1 MFCVRETIIYD
12 ELDSFK
18 GETLKIYKDKN
29 ANLEY
34 LKDGTIAILGYG
46 SQGRAQALNL
56 KDSGQKVIIG
66 LREGS
71 KNKKL
76 AQKDGFEVLSIEKA
90 VQKGDIIS
98 FLIPDHAHLEIFVRI
113 KKCLSPNKI
122 LLFAH
127 GFSIH
132 FKLIRPPKNVDVIL
146 VAPHSPGKIL
156 RENFKSKI
164 GVTGFVG
171 VYQDYTGDAKKTALA
186 YAKGIGL
193 TKAGVLW
200 TSFKDEV
207 IGDIFG
213 EQAVLCGGLTELLKK
228 GFEVLTQ
235 AGLSKEN
242 AYLECVHQL
251 DFIVN
256 LIKSYGI
263 SGMYNRISK
272 TAEYGSYLA
281 GKKVIDERV
290 RRNMRKVLAEIKNG
304 IFARK
309 WIGEYQ
315 RGMKNYSKLKK
326 QVSSHPLEKTG
337 QSLRRKLSG

>member
-1 MFCVRETIIYD
+1 VRETLTHG
-12 ELDSFK
+12 ESDSFRR
-18 GETLKIYKDKN
+18 EALKIYKDGD
-29 ANLEY
+29 ASLRC
-34 LKDGTIAILGYG
+34 LKGKTIAILGYG
-46 SQGRAQALNL
+46 SQGRAQAANL
-56 KDSGQKVIIG
+56 KDSGCKVIIG
-66 LREGS
+66 LRAKS

-98 FLIPDHAHLEIFVRI
+98 FLIPDHTHPEVFSKI
-113 KKCLSPNKI
+113 KKYLSSNKT

-127 GFSIH
+127 GFSLH
-132 FKLIRPPKNVDVIL
+132 FKLVRPPKDLNVIL

-171 VYQDYTGDAKKTALA
+171 VYQDYTGEAKKVALA
-186 YAKGIGL
+186 YAKGVGL
-193 TKAGVLW
+193 TKAGVFW
-200 TSFKDEV
+200 TSFKDEA

-228 GFEVLTQ
+228 GFEVLVE

-272 TAEYGSYLA
+272 TAEYGSYLS
-281 GKKVIDERV
+281 GKRVIDDKV
-290 RRNMRKVLAEIKNG
+290 KQNMRKALTEIRNG
-304 IFARK
+304 IFAIK
-309 WIGEYQ
+309 WISEYQ
-315 RGMKNYSKLKK
+315 SGMKNYFKLKK
-326 QVSSHPLEKTG
+326 QASSHPLEKTG
-337 QSLRRKLSG
+337 ENLRRKLAG

>member
-1 MFCVRETIIYD
+1 M
-12 ELDSFK
+12 
-18 GETLKIYKDKN
+18 TLKIYKDKH
-29 ANLEY
+29 ANLKY
-34 LKDGTIAILGYG
+34 LKGKTITILGYG
-46 SQGRAQALNL
+46 SQGRAQAANL
-56 KDSGQKVIIG
+56 KDSGCKVIVG
-66 LREGS
+66 LRAKS
-71 KNKKL
+71 KNKKS
-76 AQKDGFEVLSIEKA
+76 AQKDGFEILSIEKA

-98 FLIPDHAHLEIFVRI
+98 FLIPDHIHSEVFAKI
-113 KKCLSPNKI
+113 KKYLSPGKT

-156 RENFKSKI
+156 RENYKNKK

-171 VYQDYTGDAKKTALA
+171 VYQDYTGEAKKVVLA
-186 YAKGIGL
+186 YAKGVGL
-193 TKAGVLW
+193 TKAGVFW
-200 TSFKDEV
+200 TSFKDEAV
-207 IGDIFG
+207 GDIFG

-242 AYLECVHQL
+242 AYLECIHQL

-272 TAEYGSYLA
+272 TAEYGSYLS
-281 GKKVIDERV
+281 GKRVIDDKV
-290 RRNMRKVLAEIKNG
+290 KQNMKKVLAEIKNG
-304 IFARK
+304 AFARK
-309 WIGEYQ
+309 WIREYKA
-315 RGMKNYSKLKK
+315 GMKNYIKLKK

-337 QSLRRKLSG
+337 ESLRRKLTG

>member
-1 MFCVRETIIYD
+1 M
-12 ELDSFK
+12 
-18 GETLKIYKDKN
+18 KIYKDKN
-29 ANLEY
+29 ANLKY
-34 LKDGTIAILGYG
+34 LKDKTIGILGYG
-46 SQGRAQALNL
+46 SQGRAQAANL
-56 KDSGQKVIIG
+56 KDSGCKVIIG
-66 LREGS
+66 LRAKS
-71 KNKKL
+71 KNNKL

-90 VQKGDIIS
+90 VQESDIIS
-98 FLIPDHAHLEIFVRI
+98 FLIPDHTHPEVF
-113 KKCLSPNKI
+113 SKI
-122 LLFAH
+122 QKYLPLGKTLLFAH

-132 FKLIRPPKNVDVIL
+132 FKLIHPPKNVDVIL

-156 RENFKSKI
+156 RENYKNKT

-171 VYQDYTGDAKKTALA
+171 VYQDYTGQAKKLVLA

-200 TSFKDEV
+200 TTFRDEA

-228 GFEVLTQ
+228 GFEVLVQ
-235 AGLSKEN
+235 AGLPEGN

-272 TAEYGSYLA
+272 TAEYGSYLS
-281 GKKVIDERV
+281 GKRVIDDKV
-290 RRNMRKVLAEIKNG
+290 KQNMRKVLAEIKNG
-304 IFARK
+304 AFARK
-309 WIGEYQ
+309 WIREYKA
-315 RGMKNYSKLKK
+315 GMKNYVKIKK

-337 QSLRRKLSG
+337 ESLRRKFTG